1 MGCVSN
7 DNNKG
12 SSRVWPLI
20 GPLCEI
26 IPASLSPSSSLPSI
40 SPSHS
45 SFYYKPSSDIN
56 QLKYN
61 LIAHLISMLIA
72 VMQCTINKSSV
83 ELLLLLEWT
92 ELRWNE
98 KTFPRIWCP
107 GTIRQ
112 EETISSWI
120 TCNAS
125 ACSIC
130 HWIRVTALNTCVQT
144 IYHGG
149 NVYGHLAAPSYCF

>member
-20 GPLCEI
+20 APLCEI
-26 IPASLSPSSSLPSI
+26 IPASLSPSSSLLSI

-45 SFYYKPSSDIN
+45 SFYYKPSADIN
-56 QLKYN
+56 QFKNN
-61 LIAHLISMLIA
+61 LIAQIISMLIA
-72 VMQCTINKSSV
+72 VVQFTINKSSV

-92 ELRWNE
+92 ELRQNE
-98 KTFPRIWCP
+98 KTFPRIGCP
-107 GTIRQ
+107 GTITQ

-125 ACSIC
+125 ACGIC
-130 HWIRVTALNTCVQT
+130 HWITVSALNTSVQM

-149 NVYGHLAAPSYCF
+149 HVYGHLAPPSYCF